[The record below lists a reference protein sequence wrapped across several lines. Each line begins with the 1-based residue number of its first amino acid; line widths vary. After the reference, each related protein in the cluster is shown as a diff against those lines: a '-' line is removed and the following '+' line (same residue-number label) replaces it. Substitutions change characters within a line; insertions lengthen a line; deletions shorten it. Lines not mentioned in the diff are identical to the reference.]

1 MKGEKT
7 MKKNRHDAILS
18 LVERENIGTQEELM
32 LKLNAMGYK
41 VTQATVS
48 RDIKYLKLVKTPISG
63 GQYKYS
69 YVSHEADDNSDKYYS
84 ILSHSVTSVDYAGNM
99 AVVKC
104 YSGMAQAAC
113 ASVDNLLSDQ
123 IVGTLAGDDTIFV
136 LCRSE
141 SAAAQ
146 FKAKIERIISE

>member
-1 MKGEKT
+1 
-7 MKKNRHDAILS
+7 MKKNRHEAILN
-18 LVERENIGTQEELM
+18 LIEKENIGTQEELM
-32 LKLNAMGYK
+32 IKLNAMGYK

-48 RDIKYLKLVKTPISG
+48 RDIKSLKLVKTPISG

-69 YVSHEADDNSDKYYS
+69 YVSGDNEDNSDKYYS

-104 YSGMAQAAC
+104 YAGMAQAAC

-141 SAAAQ
+141 AGAAQ
-146 FKAKIERIISE
+146 FKTKLERIIAE

>member
-1 MKGEKT
+1 
-7 MKKNRHDAILS
+7 MKKNRHEAILS
-18 LVERENIGTQEELM
+18 LISREDIGTQEELM
-32 LKLNAMGYK
+32 QKLNDLGYK

-48 RDIKYLKLVKTPISG
+48 RDIKSLKLIKTPVSS

-69 YVSHEADDNSDKYYS
+69 YVNSETEDFSGKYYS

-104 YSGMAQAAC
+104 YAGMANAAC
-113 ASVDNLLSDQ
+113 AAMDNLEIEN

-136 LCRSE
+136 LCRNEE
-141 SAAAQ
+141 SAQ
-146 FKAKIERIISE
+146 EFKNHIEKISKNSK

>member
-1 MKGEKT
+1 
-7 MKKNRHDAILS
+7 MKKNRHEAILS
-18 LVERENIGTQEELM
+18 LIARQDIGTQEELM
-32 LKLNAMGYK
+32 QKLNELGYK

-48 RDIKYLKLVKTPISG
+48 RDIKYLKLIKTPAAS

-69 YVSHEADDNSDKYYS
+69 YVNSETEDFSGKYYS

-104 YSGMAQAAC
+104 YAGMANAAC
-113 ASVDNLLSDQ
+113 AAMDNLEIEN

-136 LCRSE
+136 LCRNEE
-141 SAAAQ
+141 SAEN
-146 FKAKIERIISE
+146 FKNYLEKISKNSK

>member
-1 MKGEKT
+1 
-7 MKKNRHDAILS
+7 MKKNRHEAILS
-18 LVERENIGTQEELM
+18 LIAQQDIGTQEELM
-32 LKLNAMGYK
+32 QNLNELGYK

-48 RDIKYLKLVKTPISG
+48 RDIKYLKLIKTPVAS

-69 YVSHEADDNSDKYYS
+69 YVNNEAEDFSGKYYS

-104 YSGMAQAAC
+104 YAGMANAAC
-113 ASVDNLLSDQ
+113 AAMDNLEIEN

-136 LCRSE
+136 LCHDERSAGE
-141 SAAAQ
+141 
-146 FKAKIERIISE
+146 FKEYIEKVTTA

>member
-1 MKGEKT
+1 
-7 MKKNRHDAILS
+7 MKKNRHEAILS
-18 LVERENIGTQEELM
+18 LISQQDIGTQEELM
-32 LKLNAMGYK
+32 QKLNDLGYK

-48 RDIKYLKLVKTPISG
+48 RDIKYLKLIKTPVAS

-69 YVSHEADDNSDKYYS
+69 YVNNEAEDFSGKYYS

-104 YSGMAQAAC
+104 YAGMANAAC
-113 ASVDNLLSDQ
+113 AAMDNLEIEN

-136 LCRSE
+136 LCRDE
-141 SAAAQ
+141 QSAGK
-146 FKAKIERIISE
+146 FKDYIDKVTKNGK

>member
-1 MKGEKT
+1 
-7 MKKNRHDAILS
+7 MKKNRHEAILS
-18 LVERENIGTQEELM
+18 LISREDIGTQEELM
-32 LKLNAMGYK
+32 QKLNDLGYK

-48 RDIKYLKLVKTPISG
+48 RDIKSLKLIKTPVSS

-69 YVSHEADDNSDKYYS
+69 YVNNETEDFSGKYYS

-104 YSGMAQAAC
+104 YAGMANAAC
-113 ASVDNLLSDQ
+113 AAMDNLDIEN

-136 LCRSE
+136 LCRNEE
-141 SAAAQ
+141 SAAD
-146 FKAKIERIISE
+146 FKDYIEKVSKNSK

>member
-1 MKGEKT
+1 
-7 MKKNRHDAILS
+7 MKKNRHEAILS
-18 LVERENIGTQEELM
+18 LIARQDIGTQEELM
-32 LKLNAMGYK
+32 QKLNDLGYK

-48 RDIKYLKLVKTPISG
+48 RDIKYLKLIKTPVAS

-69 YVSHEADDNSDKYYS
+69 YVNSESEDFSGKYYS

-104 YSGMAQAAC
+104 YAGMANAAC
-113 ASVDNLLSDQ
+113 AAMDNLEMEN

-136 LCRSE
+136 LCRNEE
-141 SAAAQ
+141 SAEN
-146 FKAKIERIISE
+146 FKNYIEKISKNSK